1 MKKHILGFLR
11 RGLTACGFGPVI
23 LAILYRIL
31 QRQGVLVALTIDQVC
46 LGIFSISALAFIA
59 GGMNVVY
66 QMERLPLMLAI
77 LIHGTV
83 LYISYL
89 ITYLL
94 NDWLERG
101 MIPVLVFTGI
111 FVVGYLAIWIIIF
124 SVVRRRTA
132 KLNEI
137 LKNSRT

>member
-23 LAILYRIL
+23 LAISYRIL

>member
-89 ITYLL
+89 IT
-94 NDWLERG
+94 
-101 MIPVLVFTGI
+101 
-111 FVVGYLAIWIIIF
+111 
-124 SVVRRRTA
+124 
-132 KLNEI
+132 
-137 LKNSRT
+137 